1 LKRQR
6 MMYEDAK
13 VLSRHNF
20 IEKYGGHS
28 EWVYDKVHGEL
39 IREILKQSL
48 ESIDN
53 RKEKERQMSKV
64 NDLLIQMEEEAP
76 HITKTAFVGKYG
88 WIHEDVWTKVRIEM
102 RDQLGLELEDE
113 D

>member
-1 LKRQR
+1 
-6 MMYEDAK
+6 
-13 VLSRHNF
+13 
-20 IEKYGGHS
+20 
-28 EWVYDKVHGEL
+28 
-39 IREILKQSL
+39 
-48 ESIDN
+48 
-53 RKEKERQMSKV
+53 
-64 NDLLIQMEEEAP
+64 MEEEAP

>member
-1 LKRQR
+1 

-20 IEKYGGHS
+20 LEKYGGHS

-53 RKEKERQMSKV
+53 SKE
-64 NDLLIQMEEEAP
+64 
-76 HITKTAFVGKYG
+76 T
-88 WIHEDVWTKVRIEM
+88 
-102 RDQLGLELEDE
+102 
-113 D
+113 